1 MPRIAQLVDVTFDF
15 RSDTPAG
22 GDPDALSPTLRRYHQ
37 MLWGRALPS
46 GAEFTLDAARPGHYL
61 YHRSSL
67 GEFTLSSDS
76 IIPTFTRWVRMQ
88 PIITQIPEEENEA
101 FRAIGYTI
109 GGMMIWPRDP
119 IGGQRTINVERGFN
133 QRIADRMDLTLEC
146 IRRNYVGQ
154 PSPLE
159 ATLERY
165 AKYFALFGDFRG
177 FVDHFFLQDLTTADH
192 SEVVFFMPFD
202 DFKPP
207 AVPRDVAT
215 YLEYR
220 RQTIDFITA
229 RNSRID
235 EAVNLQPGEARGQ
248 SLTG

>member
-1 MPRIAQLVDVTFDF
+1 
-15 RSDTPAG
+15 
-22 GDPDALSPTLRRYHQ
+22 
-37 MLWGRALPS
+37 
-46 GAEFTLDAARPGHYL
+46 
-61 YHRSSL
+61 
-67 GEFTLSSDS
+67 
-76 IIPTFTRWVRMQ
+76 MQ

-119 IGGQRTINVERGFN
+119 VGGQPTINLERGFN
-133 QRIADRMDLTLEC
+133 PKIADRMDLTLEC